1 MSNITRNHKISL
13 LAVFL
18 VASLFVAT
26 LAIAATGNDV
36 AYAKK
41 KKINEAEQEIEQD
54 QDNDQEAQC
63 VSGTLAIVSCNQLG
77 LQFGLNTG
85 NEALGQQ

>member
-1 MSNITRNHKISL
+1 MSNITKNHKIGL

-18 VASLFVAT
+18 IASLFVAT
-26 LAIAATGNDV
+26 LSIAATGNDA

-54 QDNDQEAQC
+54 QENDQEAQC

-85 NEALGQQ
+85 NQALGQQ